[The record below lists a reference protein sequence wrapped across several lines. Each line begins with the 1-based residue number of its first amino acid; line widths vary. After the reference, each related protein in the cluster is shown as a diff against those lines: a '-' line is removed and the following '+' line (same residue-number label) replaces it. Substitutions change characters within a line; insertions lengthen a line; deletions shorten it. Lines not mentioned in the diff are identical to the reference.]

1 MKSNREENA
10 TLAKN
15 SAFAMPVRLPLETET
30 RISDLQIVVLFTT
43 PETTREAL
51 RYAATLSEGLRLN
64 VRLIDVEVVPY
75 GCSLDQPP
83 VDPKFARERLQ
94 KLALEYGT
102 SNQAEVLYARDRDE
116 ALLRRLSPGSLVL
129 IPVRGF
135 WGRFCQKQL
144 MRELTR
150 HGHDVVLVPCK

>member
-1 MKSNREENA
+1 MKSNRQENV
-10 TLAKN
+10 TQAKN
-15 SAFAMPVRLPLETET
+15 SAFEKPFRLATETESK
-30 RISDLQIVVLFTT
+30 ISELQIVVLFTT
-43 PETTREAL
+43 PEMTREAL
-51 RYAATLSEGLRLN
+51 RYAATLGDGLRPS

-102 SNQAEVLYARDRDE
+102 SNQGEVLYARDRDE
-116 ALLRRLSPGSLVL
+116 ALLRCLSPDSLVL

-144 MRELTR
+144 MRNLTR
-150 HGHDVVLVPCK
+150 HGHDVALVSCR

>member
-1 MKSNREENA
+1 MKSNREENL

-15 SAFAMPVRLPLETET
+15 SAFEMPRLPPETET
-30 RISDLQIVVLFTT
+30 RISDLQIAVLFTT
-43 PETTREAL
+43 PEMTREAL
-51 RYAATLSEGLRLN
+51 RYAATLGDGLRPS

-75 GCSLDQPP
+75 GYSLNQPP

-94 KLALEYGT
+94 KLALEYGA
-102 SNQAEVLYARDRDE
+102 SNQAEVLYARDRVE

-129 IPVRGF
+129 IPVKGF

-144 MRELTR
+144 MRKLTR
-150 HGHDVVLVPCK
+150 HGHDVALVSCS